1 MSVGV
6 GLERRQAGKLRLTEN
21 NQVDRSESGLDL
33 WIKELNPA
41 QREAV
46 CHTEGPLLILA
57 GAGSGKT
64 RVLTYRIA
72 KLLQS
77 GVSPYHILA
86 VTFTNKAAQEM
97 KERVS
102 GLIGPEA
109 ERIWVATFHA
119 TCARILRVDGGFL
132 GLDRNFVIYDTQDQ
146 LIVVREVLRE
156 LNLSEN
162 NFNPRAVLATISK
175 AKNELIGPQEYEQQA
190 ADFWSEVVR
199 KVYPLYQ
206 KKLAQNTAVDF
217 DDLIMQTIRLFRE
230 FPTVLAKYQERFKY
244 ILVDEYQDTNH
255 AQYTLINL
263 LAEKER
269 NLCVV
274 GDDDQSIYSF
284 RSADIRNI
292 LDFERDYPEVKVVK
306 LEQNYR
312 STKNIL
318 SAANEVIRNNHA
330 RKTKTL
336 WTENE
341 EGEKVT
347 ILKAADER
355 EEAWLVA
362 ARIEQLIREEGRQ
375 FSDFALL
382 YRTNAQSR
390 VFEEV
395 FIQKGLPYQVVGG
408 LRFYERK
415 EIRDLLSYLKL
426 VYNPND
432 RVSLRRVIN
441 TPKRGIGEV
450 TFERLIGYLD
460 EYGYG
465 TLEGLSRLEEAPALT
480 RRAINPLQTFGQ
492 FLQKMVALQ
501 AEVGISVLAQR
512 VMEESGYLRS
522 LQAEGTVEA
531 ESRLENLR
539 EFLSITVEF
548 EKESEDK
555 SLAAFLE
562 TVALV
567 ADVDQF
573 QQEQDGVILMTIH
586 AAKGLEFPVVFLV
599 GMEEGVF
606 PHSRS
611 LLDPAELEEERR
623 LCYVGMTRACQ
634 RLFLTYAGM
643 RTLYGTTQFSVA
655 SRFLQE
661 IPKHLLCWPGEDEK
675 KDFNRRPVSAPPAA
689 PKARSVPVDFN
700 PGDKIS
706 HRKWGIGTIIT
717 VQGSGEEASAK
728 VAFPGLGIKE
738 LLLALAPIEK
748 VK

>member
-1 MSVGV
+1 M
-6 GLERRQAGKLRLTEN
+6 
-21 NQVDRSESGLDL
+21 
-33 WIKELNPA
+33 KELNPA
-41 QREAV
+41 QQEAV

-72 KLLQS
+72 KLLQN
-77 GVSPYHILA
+77 GVSPRHILA

-97 KERVS
+97 KDRVS
-102 GLIGPEA
+102 ALIGPQA

-119 TCARILRVDGGFL
+119 TCVRILREDGATI
-132 GLDRNFVIYDTQDQ
+132 GLERNFVIYDTQDQ
-146 LIVVREVLRE
+146 LIVVKEIMRE
-156 LNLSEN
+156 LNLSET
-162 NFNPRAVLATISK
+162 NFNPRAVLSTISK
-175 AKNELIGPQEYEQQA
+175 AKNELIGPKEYQRQA
-190 ADFWSEVVR
+190 ADFWSEVVQ

-206 KKLAQNTAVDF
+206 RKLVQNTAVDF
-217 DDLIMQTIRLFRE
+217 DDLIMMTIRLFRE
-230 FPTVLAKYQERFKY
+230 FPAVLGKYQERFKY
-244 ILVDEYQDTNH
+244 IMVDEYQDTNH

-263 LAEKER
+263 LAGKER

-292 LDFERDYPEVKVVK
+292 LDFEQDYPEVKVVK

-318 SAANEVIRNNHA
+318 NAANEVIRNNYA

-336 WTENE
+336 WTDNQ
-341 EGEKVT
+341 EGMMVT
-347 ILKAADER
+347 VLKAADER
-355 EEAWLVA
+355 EEAWLVSA
-362 ARIEQLIREEGRQ
+362 MIENLISEEGRK

-395 FIQKGLPYQVVGG
+395 FIQKGLPYQVIGG
-408 LRFYERK
+408 QRFYERK

-432 RVSLRRVIN
+432 RVSLRRAIN
-441 TPKRGIGEV
+441 TPKRGIGEA
-450 TFERLIGYLD
+450 TFERLVGFLD
-460 EYGYG
+460 DCGGG
-465 TLEGLSRLEEAPALT
+465 TLEGLNRIEEAPALT
-480 RRAINPLQTFGQ
+480 RRAINPLQKFGS
-492 FLQKMVALQ
+492 FLQKMVSLQ
-501 AEVGISVLAQR
+501 ATVGISELTQNI
-512 VMEESGYLRS
+512 MEESGYLRN
-522 LQAEGTVEA
+522 LQQEGTVEA
-531 ESRLENLR
+531 ESRLENLS
-539 EFLSITVEF
+539 EFLSITTEF
-548 EKESEDK
+548 EKGSEDK

-573 QQEQDGVILMTIH
+573 HQEQDGVTLMTIH
-586 AAKGLEFPVVFLV
+586 SAKGLEFPVVFLV

-611 LLDPAELEEERR
+611 LMDQAELEEERR

-634 RLFLTYAGM
+634 RLYLTYAVM
-643 RTLYGTTQFSVA
+643 RTLYGTTQYGVA

-661 IPKHLLCWPGEDEK
+661 IPNRLLFRPGEDGGVDSTKRTISAPAAENAK
-675 KDFNRRPVSAPPAA
+675 SKPVSF
-689 PKARSVPVDFN
+689 S

-706 HRKWGIGTIIT
+706 HRKWGIGTIISL
-717 VQGSGEEASAK
+717 QGAGEEASAK